1 MRSNRAVASPWIRV
15 LLALLGVALLL
26 VILVPILSWLPYMA
40 PGFGWFLLAAAF
52 MLCVLV
58 YAVIVGLLRRRR
70 PDYTPPPVR
79 FVPHW
84 QMMSML
90 GLALLAILAAIVVPF
105 IVGLLG
111 R

>member
-52 MLCVLV
+52 MLGVMV
-58 YAVIVGLLRRRR
+58 YAFIAGLLRRGR

-90 GLALLAILAAIVVPF
+90 GFALLAIVAAILIPL
-105 IVGLLG
+105 IVRLFS